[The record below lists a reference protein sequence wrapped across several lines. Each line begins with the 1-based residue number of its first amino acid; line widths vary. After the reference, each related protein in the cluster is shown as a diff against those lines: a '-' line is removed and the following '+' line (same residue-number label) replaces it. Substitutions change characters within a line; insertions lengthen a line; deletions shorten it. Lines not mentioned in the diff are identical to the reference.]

1 MDVRES
7 NKRFLQED
15 KIMEIIKN
23 IKEIEKFVDDF
34 SFLLFGRD
42 YILCGK
48 KVFSLQI
55 LFRSIQL
62 TMGSIINCCEHYCV
76 ADANVLTRKY
86 RDDIFFCLYLIVYDA
101 NYKKGNK
108 EVYVDIENNISK
120 WLNNSLQN
128 LYISDVFKAIGKQ
141 PDLLQVIKKYD
152 LQSSFK
158 VINTKLNDFVHS
170 NGIAFYNENIIN
182 SDRKIIE
189 EKLRGIEN
197 NIRYITVSFL
207 FLLVLCSPG
216 YIMSTDYVECLDMGT
231 PPPDYSELWVAPFV
245 KSFLKD
251 NLKIIDDNC
260 YNYIRENS
268 SMLFD

>member
-1 MDVRES
+1 MDVREN

-15 KIMEIIKN
+15 KMMNIINN
-23 IKEIEKFVDDF
+23 INDIEKFINDF

-48 KVFSLQI
+48 TVFSLQL
-55 LFRSIQL
+55 LFGSL
-62 TMGSIINCCEHYCV
+62 KLSLGSIIDCCEHYCI

-86 RDDIFFCLYLIVYDA
+86 RDDIFFCLYLIVYDV

-108 EVYVDIENNISK
+108 DVYVDIENSISK
-120 WLNNSLQN
+120 WLNNGLQD
-128 LYISDVFKAIGKQ
+128 LYIGDVFKAIGKQ
-141 PDLLQVIKKYD
+141 PELLQAIKKYD

-170 NGIAFYNENIIN
+170 NGIAFYNENIIS
-182 SDRKIIE
+182 SDKNVIE
-189 EKLRGIEN
+189 EKLKTIVN

-216 YIMSTDYVECLDMGT
+216 YIMSTDYIDCLNMGT
-231 PPPDYSELWVAPFV
+231 APPEYSEFWVAPFV
-245 KSFLKD
+245 KLFLKD